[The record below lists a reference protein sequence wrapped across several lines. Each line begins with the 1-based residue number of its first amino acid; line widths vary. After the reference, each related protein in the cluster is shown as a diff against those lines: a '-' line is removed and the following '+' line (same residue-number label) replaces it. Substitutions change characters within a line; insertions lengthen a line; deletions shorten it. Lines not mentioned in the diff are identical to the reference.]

1 MISELEKRQE
11 QLVQAQ
17 KLSSIGIMA
26 AGIAHQ
32 LNNPLNNI
40 STSCQIV
47 IEELDENKDVFLR
60 QMLENSEH
68 EVQRARDIVRR
79 VA

>member
-47 IEELDENKDVFLR
+47 IEELDENKDAFLSR
-60 QMLENSEH
+60 CLKTASMRFRGQG
-68 EVQRARDIVRR
+68 I
-79 VA
+79 